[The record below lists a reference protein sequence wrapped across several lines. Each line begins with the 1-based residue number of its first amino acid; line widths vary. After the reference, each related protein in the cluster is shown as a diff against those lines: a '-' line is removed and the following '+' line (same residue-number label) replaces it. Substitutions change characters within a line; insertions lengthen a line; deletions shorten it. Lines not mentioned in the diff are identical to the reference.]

1 MKKNTSL
8 PVFKL
13 LGLSIPQKQRAK
25 QMNRILLDNFP
36 YKSQLDNGFNP
47 YGSCN
52 VTSYEQLEDQMYRRC
67 LDRGWSRHSPHDLK
81 LLAESYPG
89 IKDDFTD
96 RGTFKDIKQAL
107 ASNCPVV
114 LHGYFTRFGHIIT
127 AKGFDDYGIIANDPY
142 GEWFEGGYDTSVSGE
157 NLAYSWGLV
166 ARKCSP
172 ESVAN
177 PQHIWM
183 HKLYRTD

>member
-1 MKKNTSL
+1 MDK
-8 PVFKL
+8 
-13 LGLSIPQKQRAK
+13 
-25 QMNRILLDNFP
+25 ILLHDFP
-36 YKSQLDNGFNP
+36 HKSQLDNQFNP

-52 VTSYEQLEDQMYRRC
+52 VTSMAMGLWWLGIRGDGSYEQLEDQMYRRC
-67 LDRGWSRHSPHDLK
+67 LDRGWSRHSPQDLK
-81 LLAESYPG
+81 LLAESYPN

-96 RGTFKDIKQAL
+96 RGTFEDIKQAL
-107 ASNCPVV
+107 TSNCPVV

-127 AKGFDDYGIIANDPY
+127 AKGFDDYGLIVNDPN

-157 NLAYSWGLV
+157 NLAYSWGLI

-172 ESVAN
+172 ESVGN

-183 HKLYRTD
+183 HKLSRTD